1 MKFLTTLL
9 ATTVLALP
17 ASAATLRIT
26 VTNTQAAP
34 SEGSA
39 GFALTPVYTALHNG
53 NFDSVTAG
61 SAVSAGVET
70 LAELGNPSLLPAERT
85 ADGVSPGSVA
95 TTISNGRPLFGGE
108 SATVEIDVDDFENQ
122 RYFSFLSMVVP
133 SNDLF
138 IANADPLAYNLFNDD
153 GTFVGP
159 QTINVSGVNVWD
171 AGTEANDASI
181 TGGAAFV
188 AGSDATAGVVT
199 DGVATSGFSELA
211 TYLGASTVPGFSID
225 ESLGF
230 DGFFSDFSNAYTFNL
245 ATITIEEVAPVP
257 LPAGGLLLL
266 SGLGLG
272 GIVARRKKKMQNA

>member
-1 MKFLTTLL
+1 MKFLTTLI
-9 ATTVLALP
+9 ATTVLAMP
-17 ASAATLRIT
+17 ASATTLRIT
-26 VTNTQAAP
+26 VTNNQNAI
-34 SEGSA
+34 SEGNA

-85 ADGVSPGSVA
+85 AEGVSPGSVA

-108 SATVEIDVDDFENQ
+108 SATVEIDVNDFENQ
-122 RYFSFLSMVVP
+122 RYFSFLSMVIP

-153 GTFVGP
+153 GTFAGP
-159 QTINVSGVNVWD
+159 QTIDVTGVNVWD
-171 AGTEANDASI
+171 AGTEANDALT
-181 TGGAAFV
+181 TGGGAFV

-199 DGVATSGFSELA
+199 DGVATAGFSDLA
-211 TYLGASTVPGFSID
+211 TYLGVTTVPGFLID
-225 ESLGF
+225 EGIGI
-230 DGFFSDFSNAYTFNL
+230 DGFFGDFSNASIFSL
-245 ATITIEEVAPVP
+245 ATITIEQVAPVP

-266 SGLGLG
+266 SGLGFG
-272 GIVARRKKKMQNA
+272 GFVARRKKKMQNA